1 MKKFFAL
8 LLSISLVLVL
18 VGCGKDMGNNSTQP
32 MTEQNSDRA
41 VNSGDVELDVTAEP
55 VSQEESTLEAETE
68 KSENKVGNK
77 ETTTKNSVSDNPSQ
91 WTKAQVVEFYKN
103 SAKKSDSR
111 IQSSQ
116 KMILHKLQVK
126 NSGLMGGFINM
137 VEPVINTVIGNNEIT
152 FKGITGGYNK
162 LQASDAK
169 TARAY
174 KDGKYTIVEMTMVEQ
189 TDGIYGNAN
198 EGTVGH
204 AISVVGNI
212 SVVTEQFPAFNV
224 DFENSDIKIHY
235 TKPTVRVK
243 INEKGIIEK
252 GTWSHYSK
260 IDIKNLVINNIKINQ
275 ANAEIEYAIN
285 TGGGF

>member
-1 MKKFFAL
+1 MKKYIAL
-8 LLSISLVLVL
+8 LISLSLVLVL
-18 VGCGKDMGNNSTQP
+18 VGCGKDKSDSP
-32 MTEQNSDRA
+32 AKPVTEQNSDRA

-68 KSENKVGNK
+68 KSENKVENK
-77 ETTTKNSVSDNPSQ
+77 ETTTKNTVSDNPSQ
-91 WTKAQVVEFYKN
+91 WTKAQVVEFYKI
-103 SAKKSDSR
+103 SAKKSESR

-116 KMILHKLQVK
+116 KMILHKLEVK

-152 FKGITGGYNK
+152 FQGVTGGYNK
-162 LQASDAK
+162 LRASDAK

-204 AISVVGNI
+204 AISVVGNV
-212 SVVTEQFPAFNV
+212 SVVTEQFPAFNI
-224 DFENSDIKIHY
+224 DFENSDIKIRY

-260 IDIKNLVINNIKINQ
+260 TDIKNLVINNIKINQ
-275 ANAEIEYAIN
+275 ANAEIEYVIT
-285 TGGGF
+285 TGNGF